1 MSVTATAV
9 TAAAA
14 APAGG
19 SPVEQVVIATAGA
32 TVVIAVLLAVGMR
45 RRAGRS
51 FAWLDLAERLA
62 SQGAGGIP
70 GWAALPVA
78 LGAGSL
84 VAALFGLQW
93 DVSLHADK
101 GRDAGPLANPS
112 HYFILL
118 GLLGIFAAG
127 WLAVV
132 LPRER
137 PGPVAV
143 RIGRDWH
150 APVGGLA
157 MMGTSG
163 FALMGFPLDDV
174 WHRLFGQDVTLWGPT
189 HLIMLTGAAFT
200 LVGMGIL
207 LVEGDRARRAA
218 AGTAAARPWHWP
230 LAAQRVKLVLL
241 CGGLL
246 AGISIYQDE
255 FDYGIAQY
263 RLLFHPAMIA
273 LAGALV
279 LVAARLLAGR
289 GGALGAVAF
298 FLVLRG
304 TLTFLVGPVLGET
317 TGHFPLYVAEAL
329 LVEAAALVVG
339 TARVRRFGLVSGVLI
354 GTVGT
359 VAELGWSHV
368 WMPVAWPLHLLPSAI
383 LVAVPVALAGAVM
396 GAFLAGAL
404 RGRLAGDGWRAVGGA
419 VLAACVAAAV
429 FAALLPT
436 SVPDARARVQL
447 RPAGSTEGGRLV
459 DAIVRVTPADAL
471 RDPDWLRTIAWQGGG
486 HVEGAP
492 LRRTGP
498 GTYQTTEPIPV
509 GGTWKTAIRF
519 HRGSEMASVV
529 VFLPDDP
536 AIAGAREVPAA
547 ATFTRPFTADHEIL
561 QRERT
566 SGATGVLWTAAILV
580 VMGIVATLLA
590 GLGVALVRVSRGGR
604 EVVPAAPPAPP
615 APRMRPRR
623 PAEVA

>member
-1 MSVTATAV
+1 MSATAIHAAA
-9 TAAAA
+9 AAAA

-19 SPVEQVVIATAGA
+19 SPLAQVFIATAGA
-32 TVVIAVLLAVGMR
+32 TLVVAVLLAVGMR

-62 SQGAGGIP
+62 SSGAGGIP

-78 LGAGSL
+78 IGAGSL
-84 VAALFGLQW
+84 IAAIFGLQW

-112 HYFILL
+112 HYFILV

-132 LPRER
+132 LPREK
-137 PGPVAV
+137 PGPSAV
-143 RIGRDWH
+143 RIGRDWY

-218 AGTAAARPWHWP
+218 TVGARPWRWP
-230 LAAQRVKLVLL
+230 LAAQRAKLVLL

-246 AGISIYQDE
+246 VGISIYQDE

-273 LAGALV
+273 LGAALV
-279 LVAARLLAGR
+279 LVAARMVAGR

-304 TLTFLVGPVLGET
+304 TLTLLVGPVLGET
-317 TGHFPLYVAEAL
+317 TGHFPLYIAEAL
-329 LVEAAALVVG
+329 LVEAAALAVG
-339 TARVRRFGLVSGVLI
+339 TARAARFGAVAGVLI

-368 WMPVAWPLHLLPSAI
+368 WMPVAWPVDLLPTAI
-383 LVAVPVALAGAVM
+383 LVAVPSALAGAFM
-396 GAFLAGAL
+396 GTFFAGAM
-404 RGRLAGDGWRAVGGA
+404 RGRLSGDGRRAFGGA

-436 SVPDARARVQL
+436 SVPDARAQVRL
-447 RPAGSTEGGRLV
+447 TPAGVGEDGGRLV
-459 DAIVRVTPADAL
+459 NATVRVTPPRALEDA
-471 RDPDWLRTIAWQGGG
+471 DWLRTIAWQGGG

-492 LRRTGP
+492 LRRTGV
-498 GTYQTTEPIPV
+498 GTYETTEPVPV

-529 VFLPDDP
+529 VFLPRDE
-536 AIAGAREVPAA
+536 AIAGADEVRASA
-547 ATFTRPFTADHEIL
+547 SFSRPFIADHEIL

-566 SGATGVLWTAAILV
+566 SGASGFLWTAAILV
-580 VMGIVATLLA
+580 VMGIVATLLL
-590 GLGVALVRVSRGGR
+590 GLGVALLRLAQTREGVSGVPGEPAPVRV
-604 EVVPAAPPAPP
+604 A
-615 APRMRPRR
+615 RR
-623 PAEVA
+623 PAEVV